1 MKMVGTYSKSILPFI
16 SLLFFWTSQ
25 SAWSQ
30 QNINYQYFEQ
40 TLPEIDSSI
49 HLNTYNKAFVIHFN
63 FCSSTK
69 YCGQKMVD
77 FIAKT
82 KGDKI
87 LIICDNADAK
97 ILEPLRT
104 QNRFELKQINQT
116 ILTQYGLFSVY
127 NLYIYP
133 QKRKIVKLQ

>member
-1 MKMVGTYSKSILPFI
+1 
-16 SLLFFWTSQ
+16 
-25 SAWSQ
+25 
-30 QNINYQYFEQ
+30 
-40 TLPEIDSSI
+40 
-49 HLNTYNKAFVIHFN
+49 
-63 FCSSTK
+63 
-69 YCGQKMVD
+69 MVD
-77 FIAKT
+77 FMAKT

-104 QNRFELKQINQT
+104 QNRFELKQIHQT

-133 QKRKIVKLQ
+133 QKEKNRKTAMSSHTRFLTIPAPAWIVSENVAN

>member
-1 MKMVGTYSKSILPFI
+1 MVGTYSKSILLFI
-16 SLLFFWTSQ
+16 SLLFWGTSQ

-30 QNINYQYFEQ
+30 QNISYPYFEQ
-40 TLPEIDSSI
+40 TLPEIDSTI
-49 HLNTYNKAFVIHFN
+49 HLISYNKAFVIHFN